1 MTSDQ
6 AIRRTMDE
14 VEIRNTIARIAL
26 STDLGDL
33 EEYAACFAED
43 AHFEMRVEPGQPTV
57 VPPTKGRAAILAS
70 SKNRRASGTSGP
82 GSHVAHAIQTSAIT
96 VTGDKATGKTYVMI
110 YKNTQ
115 AVPEPMAFKIY
126 NDEFVRTSEGW
137 KLAVRYIDPV

>member
-1 MTSDQ
+1 M
-6 AIRRTMDE
+6 RRAMDE

-70 SKNRRASGTSGP
+70 SKKRRASGTSGP
-82 GSHVAHAIQTSAIT
+82 GLARRPCHPDQCDHGHGRQ
-96 VTGDKATGKTYVMI
+96 GDG
-110 YKNTQ
+110 
-115 AVPEPMAFKIY
+115 
-126 NDEFVRTSEGW
+126 
-137 KLAVRYIDPV
+137 